1 MTKSL
6 LLSIALVRP
15 VFGDL
20 TLFYKQPAT
29 DWQTQA
35 LPIGNGR
42 LGAMI
47 FGDPI
52 HEHIQLNEISLWT
65 GDEKNMGSYQ
75 NLGDLTFDLAH
86 GPATSYRRELDLGSA
101 IHTITYTA
109 DGVPYK
115 REYFASA
122 PQHALIF
129 RYDQTTDRRV
139 EIKVDLEAVMK
150 GQAEDIRLIFDDI
163 ILVPNQRQNPKR

>member
-1 MTKSL
+1 MNPRAGLRPPANCFVFAKPMTKLLVLSL
-6 LLSIALVRP
+6 ALVAP

-47 FGDPI
+47 FGDAI

-86 GPATSYRRELDLGSA
+86 GPATSYRREL
-101 IHTITYTA
+101 
-109 DGVPYK
+109 
-115 REYFASA
+115 
-122 PQHALIF
+122 
-129 RYDQTTDRRV
+129 
-139 EIKVDLEAVMK
+139 
-150 GQAEDIRLIFDDI
+150 
-163 ILVPNQRQNPKR
+163 